1 MEPTLQALLAP
12 RSIAVIGASDHIHKI
27 GGRPIHY
34 MQNHGYAGTLYPV
47 NPQRDRIQGLRAY
60 PSLDALPAAPEL
72 AIIVVAGEAAVQA
85 VRDCARLGVAAAIVI
100 ASGFGEAGP
109 EGKRQ
114 QDEMVRVAAGA
125 GLRLVGPNS
134 QGLANFGSGTI
145 ASFSTMFIEVPP
157 QDGPVA
163 VVSQSGGVSAMVY
176 GLLRGQGIGVR
187 HMHATGN
194 EADITVSELALA
206 VAHDEDVRLML
217 LYLESLTDP
226 AVLARA
232 AATARARGV
241 PMVAVKAG
249 RTRAG
254 QRAAASHTGAIANE
268 DRAVDAF
275 LRHHGI
281 WRVDDAHALARC
293 APLYLRGWRAGGR
306 RLVVVSNSGASCVMA
321 ADAADVRGLSLAALS
336 DDTQAAL
343 ADRLP
348 GFAAT
353 ANPVDVTAALLTN
366 SALFGDVL
374 PVVAQDPSTDMVLLD
389 IPVAGMGYDVERF
402 ARDAASFADDAGKPI
417 AVAAWQD
424 LVAAPFRAAGVP
436 TYDSAADA
444 LSAFSQLV
452 SHQALLDQI
461 REEPPAALSGA
472 VSGAL
477 SPLPVSLADAPPAD
491 IGGEVATATLSEAAS
506 LARLAE
512 AGVPVVAHRL
522 CLTADAAVAA
532 WRDLGG
538 PVAVKA
544 SSPQVPHKS
553 EHGLVALHCD
563 DAGTVAQAFERQTAI
578 LAAMGADCEGV
589 VVARM
594 TRGQRECM
602 VGAHWDPVFGPVV
615 LVGDGGKYVEVL
627 ADTAVL
633 LAPCSEAA
641 VMRALAGLR
650 IAPLLRGVRGEPA
663 VDVAAL
669 ARIAVLVG
677 RLMHDAAGAIRS
689 IDLNP
694 VMVSPDGAVVVDGL
708 MEVSAELALEHGAR
722 P

>member
-34 MQNHGYAGTLYPV
+34 MQTHGYAGTLYPV
-47 NPQRDRIQGLRAY
+47 NPQRDTIQGLRAY
-60 PSLDALPAAPEL
+60 PSLDALPAVPEL
-72 AIIVVAGEAAVQA
+72 AIIVVAGDAAVQA

-114 QDEMVRVAAGA
+114 QDEMVRVAADA

-157 QDGPVA
+157 RDGPVA

-206 VAHDEDVRLML
+206 VAHDDDVRLIL

-226 AVLARA
+226 DVLARA
-232 AATARARGV
+232 AAIARARGV

-293 APLYLRGWRAGGR
+293 APLYLRGWRTSGR

-321 ADAADVRGLSLAALS
+321 ADAADTRGLSLAALS
-336 DDTQAAL
+336 VDTQAAL
-343 ADRLP
+343 AERLP

-402 ARDAASFADDAGKPI
+402 ARDAALFADSAGKPI

-452 SHQALLDQI
+452 SHQALLH
-461 REEPPAALSGA
+461 EVLAEPPSVASAPRMA
-472 VSGAL
+472 
-477 SPLPVSLADAPPAD
+477 SPSAPPRDA
-491 IGGEVATATLSEAAS
+491 GTEVATATLSEAAS

-522 CLTADAAVAA
+522 CLTAEEAVAA
-532 WRDLGG
+532 WRELGG

-553 EHGLVALHCD
+553 EHGLVDLHCD
-563 DAGTVAQAFERQTAI
+563 DADTVAQAFSRQTAI

-641 VMRALAGLR
+641 VLRAMAGLR
-650 IAPLLRGVRGEPA
+650 IAPLLQGVRGEPA

-677 RLMHDAAGAIRS
+677 RLMHDAGGAIRS
-689 IDLNP
+689 VDLNP
-694 VMVSPDGAVVVDGL
+694 VMVSADGAVVVDGL
-708 MEVSAELALEHGAR
+708 MEVSADLALGSGAHA
-722 P
+722 

>member
-1 MEPTLQALLAP
+1 MNQTLQALLAP

-34 MQNHGYAGTLYPV
+34 MREHGYAGKLYPV
-47 NPQRDRIQGLRAY
+47 NPQRSTIQGLPAY
-60 PSLDALPAAPEL
+60 ASLDALPEVPEL
-72 AIIVVAGEAAVQA
+72 AIVVVSGEAAVSA

-100 ASGFGEAGP
+100 ASGFGEAGE
-109 EGKRQ
+109 EGRRQ
-114 QDEMVRVAAGA
+114 QDEMVRAAAGA

-134 QGLANFGSGTI
+134 QGLANFGTGTI

-206 VAHDEDVRLML
+206 VAHDPDVQLIL

-226 AVLARA
+226 AVLAEA
-232 AATARARGV
+232 AAVARRRGV

-249 RTRAG
+249 RSSAG

-268 DRAVDAF
+268 DRAVGAF
-275 LRHHGI
+275 LARHGI

-293 APLYLRGWRAGGR
+293 APLYLRGWQASGQ

-321 ADAADVRGLSLAALS
+321 ADAAEPLGLALAPLAQA
-336 DDTQAAL
+336 TQAAL
-343 ADRLP
+343 AERLP

-366 SALFGDVL
+366 SGLIGEVL
-374 PVVAQDPSTDMVLLD
+374 PVVATDPAADLLLLD
-389 IPVAGMGYDVERF
+389 IPVAGMGYDLPRF
-402 ARDAASFADDAGKPI
+402 ARDAAGFADSAGKPI
-417 AVAAWQD
+417 AVAAWQPP
-424 LVAAPFRAAGVP
+424 VATAFRAAGVP
-436 TYDSAADA
+436 TYASAADA
-444 LSAFSQLV
+444 LAAFAQLAA
-452 SHQALLDQI
+452 HQQLLRDVAAEDTLVAAH
-461 REEPPAALSGA
+461 RPPARNAA
-472 VSGAL
+472 HA
-477 SPLPVSLADAPPAD
+477 AAN
-491 IGGEVATATLSEAAS
+491 TAGHTLSEAAS
-506 LARLAE
+506 LARLAS
-512 AGVPVVAHRL
+512 AGMPVVPHKL
-522 CLTADAAVAA
+522 CHTVDEAVAA
-532 WRDLGG
+532 WRELKG

-553 EHGLVALHCD
+553 EHGLVALNCNDEH
-563 DAGTVAQAFERQTAI
+563 AVAQAFLQQTGI
-578 LAAMGADCEGV
+578 LEKLGATCEGV

-594 TRGQRECM
+594 ERGQRECM

-627 ADTAVL
+627 RDTAML

-641 VMRALAGLR
+641 VARAIAGLR
-650 IAPLLRGVRGEPA
+650 IAPLLAGVRGEPA

-669 ARIAVLVG
+669 CRIAVRVG
-677 RLMHDAAGAIRS
+677 ALMHEAGGALRS

-694 VMVSPDGAVVVDGL
+694 VMVSAGGAMVVDAL
-708 MEVSAELALEHGAR
+708 MEMAAAA
-722 P
+722 PPA